1 MVHSWLRFGLLSYD
15 LASHRISHST
25 LKSFCPSFSSHM
37 CLLSSVF
44 CRLLLLPKLCLCP
57 LNLSLNS
64 FFVSPMYVLAS
75 SLPSRVVTD
84 ALYITD
90 FVRHFPFSGHWL
102 AFLQLHVF
110 SWCSCIS
117 FLLLLSRVFL
127 LYPSIIL
134 PTFGKQL

>member
-1 MVHSWLRFGLLSYD
+1 
-15 LASHRISHST
+15 
-25 LKSFCPSFSSHM
+25 M

-44 CRLLLLPKLCLCP
+44 CRLLLLLKLCLCP

-102 AFLQLHVF
+102 AFRQLHALAGVLAF
-110 SWCSCIS
+110 LSCCY
-117 FLLLLSRVFL
+117 FRELFCCARL
-127 LYPSIIL
+127 
-134 PTFGKQL
+134 

>member
-1 MVHSWLRFGLLSYD
+1 
-15 LASHRISHST
+15 
-25 LKSFCPSFSSHM
+25 M

-44 CRLLLLPKLCLCP
+44 CRLLLLVKLCLCP
-57 LNLSLNS
+57 LNLSLKS

-102 AFLQLHVF
+102 AFLQLYVF

-127 LYPSIIL
+127 LCPSIIL

>member
-1 MVHSWLRFGLLSYD
+1 MVHSWHRFDLLSYD
-15 LASHRISHST
+15 LASHRISHSM
-25 LKSFCPSFSSHM
+25 LKSFCRSFSSHM

-44 CRLLLLPKLCLCP
+44 CRLVLLLKLCLCP

-110 SWCSCIS
+110 SWCFCIS
-117 FLLLLSRVFL
+117 FLLLLSRFFVVPV
-127 LYPSIIL
+127 YNI
-134 PTFGKQL
+134 TDVW